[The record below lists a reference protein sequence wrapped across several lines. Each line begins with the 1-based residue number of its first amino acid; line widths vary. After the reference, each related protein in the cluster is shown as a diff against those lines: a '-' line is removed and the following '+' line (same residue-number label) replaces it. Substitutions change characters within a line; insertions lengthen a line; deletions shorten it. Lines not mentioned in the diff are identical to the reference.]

1 MLKRTLFFAAFFIL
15 LLSVCAAQNT
25 AIDSLKSVLSKQ
37 KEDTNKVNT
46 LVLISKSHAQSSPE
60 QAINYGNQASFLAN
74 KLNFKRGEAYA
85 LKNVGVGYYL
95 QSKYL
100 ETLDYWFRALA
111 IFKATGDKA
120 GVANIL
126 GNIGAIYSNQA
137 DDAKALEYYL
147 QSLHIAEEIQDTL
160 RIATNLQ
167 NIGNIYLNKKA
178 TYSKAVDYL
187 ARALQLSEQL
197 QNKDAIVTSTTNLGE
212 VYLNMNRLDSALY
225 YYKKSLKASEGSE
238 DVTTTF
244 VLNNIGKVYSK
255 KGEFDVAIR
264 YQQKGLELAKKLN
277 AKLYIAKSL
286 LGLADTYKDKGEVKA
301 SLNYYKQAQQMANEV
316 HATYELKDAYAGL
329 ASSYA
334 AMGDFDHA
342 FTYQSLY
349 SNFKDTLYNLET
361 DKKLSGLQFNFDL
374 TKKQGEI
381 NLLVKD
387 KKLSEEELKRQRFV
401 RLALTIGLV
410 LILIIAF
417 AIYRNYRI
425 KAKTNRILDKQK
437 VQIENLLLNIL
448 PQEVANELQTTGR
461 STPRHHE
468 SVSVLFTDF
477 KGFTAIAEKM
487 TPGELVEEL
496 NTCFIAFDSIIEKNG
511 LEKIKTIGDSYMCAG
526 GLSQNDDEHVYNIVK
541 AGIEIQNYV
550 EDYNDQCRNSGR
562 DCWAI
567 RVGIHVGPV
576 VAGVV
581 GKKKYAYDI
590 WGNTVNIASR
600 MESNGAAEKVNI
612 SNTVYELVKDR
623 FECSYRGK
631 IYAKNVGEIDM
642 YFVENEIEHKIL
654 EPSTID
660 RHPLKSSSETSLI
673 A

>member
-1 MLKRTLFFAAFFIL
+1 MKYIKFVLLILFSAISL
-15 LLSVCAAQNT
+15 GCPAQP
-25 AIDSLKSVLSKQ
+25 AC
-37 KEDTNKVNT
+37 KEDTAYVNR
-46 LVLISKSHAQSSPE
+46 LLQQSKSHFNDDPATAIGLAE
-60 QAINYGNQASFLAN
+60 QAQNIS
-74 KLNFKRGEAYA
+74 KRIQFPKGEAYA
-85 LKNVGVGYYL
+85 LKNLGLINQVQG
-95 QSKYL
+95 KYL
-100 ETLDYWFRALA
+100 ETLDYFEQSLK
-111 IFKATGDKA
+111 IFQNQKD
-120 GVANIL
+120 
-126 GNIGAIYSNQA
+126 NIGIANLLNNIGSVYANQG
-137 DDAKALEYYL
+137 DDAKALEYCL
-147 QSLHIAEEIQDTL
+147 QSLQIAEETTDKM
-160 RIATNLQ
+160 RIMSALV
-167 NIGNIYLNKKA
+167 NIGSIYYNKKDPR
-178 TYSKAVDYL
+178 AVTYL
-187 ARALQLSEQL
+187 AKALPLSEEMGNKEAFGVIAVNIGETYFDNGDNDKALIYYQKALTANNNSESAAYAYNGIGKLYLKKGNYQAALSNHHKAMTISKKIDDKLQQIRALKGIANIDVER
-197 QNKDAIVTSTTNLGE
+197 KDYPAAIGHYQKAKTLGE
-212 VYLNMNRLDSALY
+212 
-225 YYKKSLKASEGSE
+225 
-238 DVTTTF
+238 
-244 VLNNIGKVYSK
+244 
-255 KGEFDVAIR
+255 
-264 YQQKGLELAKKLN
+264 
-277 AKLYIAKSL
+277 
-286 LGLADTYKDKGEVKA
+286 EVKA
-301 SLNYYKQAQQMANEV
+301 NV
-316 HATYELKDAYAGL
+316 ELKEIYGELSDIY
-329 ASSYA
+329 SKT
-334 AMGDFDHA
+334 GDYSHA
-342 FTYQSLY
+342 FKMKSMYANIKDSLY
-349 SNFKDTLYNLET
+349 NIET
-361 DKKLSGLQFNFDL
+361 SKKLKDLQFDFDL

-381 NLLVKD
+381 NLLTKD
-387 KKLSEEELKRQRFV
+387 KKLTQAEVQRQRFA
-401 RLALTIGLV
+401 RNTLAIGAV
-410 LILIIAF
+410 LLLIIAF